1 LPARA
6 NYVSWND
13 DDGWFHGAPQTA
25 KSQLTGNGRVEG
37 NRTVAISNRS
47 GETMRPKSIIL
58 LTLAL
63 GCGLVASIGINQVM
77 ANRHAVPA
85 DTSQTT
91 PIFVAATDIGIGD
104 PLTPQVLKL
113 EPWPNDKLP
122 GGSLGKLEEVEGRRS
137 RSKFYPGEPILE
149 AKLLPKGESG
159 ASAIDLIPKGM
170 RVVPIRVDAVTGASG
185 MILPGDR
192 VDMLVHLPEQP
203 TKGVPRAITRTFLH
217 NVKVFAV
224 DDLYDRPGTESNTLA
239 AKTIS
244 VMVTPE
250 QAELVA
256 LACQLGTVQLVMRSA
271 NDDVAEHTAG
281 ADLQKLLLGH
291 SDLDKATDEGED
303 FLASLKPKEPP
314 PPAPVVTQPEPQPVP
329 EPAEDVFTM
338 VIIDGNKPREEK
350 FRRGKLV
357 VPPAI
362 EGAPE
367 PQVPASVDQPPETEE
382 EDSPETSEQAR
393 NSLSIAPLVRRAY

>member
-1 LPARA
+1 
-6 NYVSWND
+6 
-13 DDGWFHGAPQTA
+13 
-25 KSQLTGNGRVEG
+25 
-37 NRTVAISNRS
+37 
-47 GETMRPKSIIL
+47 MRPKSIIL

-77 ANRHAVPA
+77 ANRHAAPVA
-85 DTSQTT
+85 DTTQTT
-91 PIFVAATDIGIGD
+91 PIFVAVAEIGIGD

-113 EPWPNDKLP
+113 EPWPNDKIP
-122 GGSLGKLEEVEGRRS
+122 SGSLGKLEDVEGRRS
-137 RSKFYPGEPILE
+137 RAKFYPGEPILE

-192 VDMLVHLPEQP
+192 VDMLVHLAEQP

-217 NVKVFAV
+217 NIKVFAV

-244 VMVTPE
+244 VLVSPE

-271 NDDVAEHTAG
+271 TDDAVENPGG
-281 ADLQKLLLGH
+281 ADLQKLLLGR
-291 SDLDKATDEGED
+291 SDLDMGPAPGNAED
-303 FLASLKPKEPP
+303 FFASLKPKEPVAP
-314 PPAPVVTQPEPQPVP
+314 PPAVTQPQPEAEPV
-329 EPAEDVFTM
+329 EEVFTM
-338 VIIDGNKPREEK
+338 VIIDGNKPREEV
-350 FRRGKLV
+350 FRRGKLTT
-357 VPPAI
+357 PPA
-362 EGAPE
+362 EAAPE
-367 PQVPASVDQPPETEE
+367 VQAPPADDSVPEVKGSSSDN
-382 EDSPETSEQAR
+382 EQA
-393 NSLSIAPLVRRAY
+393 LSAPLSGRIR

>member
-1 LPARA
+1 
-6 NYVSWND
+6 
-13 DDGWFHGAPQTA
+13 
-25 KSQLTGNGRVEG
+25 
-37 NRTVAISNRS
+37 
-47 GETMRPKSIIL
+47 MRPKSIIL

-77 ANRHAVPA
+77 ANRHAAPVV
-85 DTSQTT
+85 DTTQTT
-91 PIFVAATDIGIGD
+91 PIFVAVAEIGIGD

-113 EPWPNDKLP
+113 EPWPNDKVP
-122 GGSLGKLEEVEGRRS
+122 SGSLAKLEDVEGRRS
-137 RSKFYPGEPILE
+137 RGKFYPGEPILE

-159 ASAIDLIPKGM
+159 GSAIDMIPNGM

-217 NVKVFAV
+217 NIKIFAV

-244 VMVTPE
+244 VLVTPE

-271 NDDVAEHTAG
+271 TDEGVENAGG
-281 ADLQKLLLGH
+281 ADLQKLLLGR
-291 SDLDKATDEGED
+291 SDLDAGAMAGSAED
-303 FLASLKPKEPP
+303 FLASLKPKEPVT
-314 PPAPVVTQPEPQPVP
+314 PAPPVAQPEAQP
-329 EPAEDVFTM
+329 EQEDVFTM
-338 VIIDGNKPREEK
+338 VIIDGNKPREEV
-350 FRRGKLV
+350 FRRGKLIT
-357 VPPAI
+357 PPA
-362 EGAPE
+362 EAAPE
-367 PQVPASVDQPPETEE
+367 VQAPPAGDALPEVQGSSS
-382 EDSPETSEQAR
+382 DNEQAR
-393 NSLSIAPLVRRAY
+393 SNSPDAPLGRRTR

>member
-1 LPARA
+1 
-6 NYVSWND
+6 
-13 DDGWFHGAPQTA
+13 
-25 KSQLTGNGRVEG
+25 
-37 NRTVAISNRS
+37 
-47 GETMRPKSIIL
+47 MRPKSIIL

-77 ANRHAVPA
+77 ANRHAAPAA

-122 GGSLGKLEEVEGRRS
+122 SGSLGKLEDVEGRRS

-203 TKGVPRAITRTFLH
+203 TKGLPRAITRTFLH

-244 VMVTPE
+244 VLVTPE

-271 NDDVAEHTAG
+271 TDDVAEHTGG

-291 SDLDKATDEGED
+291 SELDTDTGDGEE
-303 FLASLKPKEPP
+303 FMAALKPKEPAA
-314 PPAPVVTQPEPQPVP
+314 PAVTQPEQQP
-329 EPAEDVFTM
+329 EPEQELEPVEDVFTM

-350 FRRGKLV
+350 FRRGKLIT
-357 VPPAI
+357 PPAT

-367 PQVPASVDQPPETEE
+367 PQVPASGDQPTE
-382 EDSPETSEQAR
+382 DDGQGSTQTSEQAR
-393 NSLSIAPLVRRAY
+393 ISPAPLSRRIN